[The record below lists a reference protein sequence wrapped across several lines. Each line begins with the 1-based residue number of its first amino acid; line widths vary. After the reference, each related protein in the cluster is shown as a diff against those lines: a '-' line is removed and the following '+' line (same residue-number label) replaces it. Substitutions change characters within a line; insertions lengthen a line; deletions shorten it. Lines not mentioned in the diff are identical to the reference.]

1 MKRISLAALLTL
13 GLIAAMAPAVQAQT
27 PQDPLSQ
34 YITELQKNP
43 DDKILR
49 GKIIQHVQTMKKAP
63 AIPEGAREHF
73 VMAATFMEKAHDNS
87 GYERAIEQ
95 YKAALL
101 AAPWWAD
108 AYKKLAIVQK
118 TATHYD
124 DAIAS
129 LNFYIMTQPV
139 DARDAQDEIYKLK
152 ALRLSAKEEESRKQQ
167 EAQQRD
173 APKALLRQ
181 LKAQYD
187 GATYE
192 FLWCSHAPQS
202 ACFSEVGTFP
212 CGCNESEF
220 RGQYWYSRGDE
231 MIHRISFPEDG
242 SILVTYI
249 WMNRQYSAI
258 RGTPNG
264 PSVKD
269 IAWEINLTSGSD
281 SLPKWKPV
289 WVDLSDGLSRLTY
302 SPERVS
308 AGAAR
313 PIDNSLYNPS
323 LRYSYIL
330 LKKQ

>member
-1 MKRISLAALLTL
+1 MKRISLATLLTL
-13 GLIAAMAPAVQAQT
+13 GLIAAMAPAAQAQT
-27 PQDPLSQ
+27 PQEPLSQ

-43 DDKILR
+43 NDKTLR
-49 GKIIQHVQTMKKAP
+49 EKIIQQVQTMKKVP
-63 AIPEGAREHF
+63 AIPEVAREHY
-73 VMAATFMEKAHDNS
+73 VMGATFMEKAHDNS

-118 TATHYD
+118 TAAHYD

-152 ALRLSAKEEESRKQQ
+152 ALGLSAKEEESKKQQ
-167 EAQQRD
+167 EVQQRD

-187 GATYE
+187 GASYE

-220 RGQYWYSRGDE
+220 RGQNWYSRDE

-242 SILVTYI
+242 TILVTYI
-249 WMNRQYSAI
+249 WMNRQYSAL
-258 RGTPNG
+258 RGTPKG
-264 PSVKD
+264 ATIKD
-269 IAWEINLTSGSD
+269 IAWEVSAGSD
-281 SLPKWKPV
+281 PPNWKPV
-289 WVDLSDGLSRLTY
+289 WVDPSDGLGRLIY

-313 PIDNSLYNPS
+313 PIDNSLYNPN